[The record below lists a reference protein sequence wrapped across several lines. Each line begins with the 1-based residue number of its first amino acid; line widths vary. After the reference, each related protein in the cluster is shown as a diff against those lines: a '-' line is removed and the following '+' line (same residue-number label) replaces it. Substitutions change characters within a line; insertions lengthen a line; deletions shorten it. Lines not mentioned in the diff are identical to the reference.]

1 MYKKLQITFR
11 NTDDETTKNVVW
23 DIRDIPL
30 AQKWASA
37 LQNDYLDTD
46 ARIEK
51 QFMLHGGQAGIDH
64 T

>member
-30 AQKWASA
+30 AQKWA
-37 LQNDYLDTD
+37 LQHYKRLS
-46 ARIEK
+46 
-51 QFMLHGGQAGIDH
+51 
-64 T
+64 

>member
-30 AQKWASA
+30 AQKNGQRITKDYQI
-37 LQNDYLDTD
+37 LMQELKNNLCCMVGYIQN
-46 ARIEK
+46 
-51 QFMLHGGQAGIDH
+51 
-64 T
+64 